1 MLRARN
7 GKWPKPKRKN
17 IVAIEIEPNEINNKG
32 TKNMC
37 EYYGK

>member
-1 MLRARN
+1 MEN
-7 GKWPKPKRKN
+7 GPNDTKK
-17 IVAIEIEPNEINNKG
+17 IGAIEIEPNEINNKG

>member
-7 GKWPKPKRKN
+7 GKWPKRHKK
-17 IVAIEIEPNEINNKG
+17 IGAIEIEPNEINNKG